1 MRGRKLWDLSF
12 FGGSTV
18 AALCQGLTLGG
29 LLQGIHVVDRQYAGG
44 WFDWLTPFTVLCGI
58 AVVIGYAWLGA
69 CWLVLPRLGL
79 PAVLPP
85 AILFA
90 GLIGVLAISTVKRAG
105 DRP

>member
-1 MRGRKLWDLSF
+1 MRWFKSIGSEAIGLFVDDGSF
-12 FGGSTV
+12 AV
-18 AALCQGLTLGG
+18 AIL
-29 LLQGIHVVDRQYAGG
+29 V
-44 WFDWLTPFTVLCGI
+44 
-58 AVVIGYAWLGA
+58 WLGA